1 MTQLVNIHNF
11 HSDKKNKDYSVIQ
24 IVRDLTERERN
35 QGYIGLQRFEEIF
48 LPDCLVGV
56 LSEKEIGNEIELLY
70 DVYNG
75 KAELA
80 HIKVK

>member
-1 MTQLVNIHNF
+1 MTQLLNIHRF
-11 HSDKKNKDYSVIQ
+11 HSDKKNKDYEIIQ
-24 IVRDLTERERN
+24 IVRDMTERERSN
-35 QGYIGLQRFEEIF
+35 GFVGLQVFEEHF
-48 LPDCLVGV
+48 LPDALVGV
-56 LSEKEIGNEIELLY
+56 LSDKEIGKEIELLY

>member
-1 MTQLVNIHNF
+1 MAQLLNIHHF
-11 HSDKKNKDYSVIQ
+11 HSDKKNKDYEIIQ
-24 IVRDLTERERN
+24 IVRDMTDRERSN
-35 QGYIGLQRFEEIF
+35 GFIGLQIFEQIF
-48 LPDCLVGV
+48 LPDALVGV
-56 LSEKEIGNEIELLY
+56 LSEKEIGKEIELIY

>member
-11 HSDKKNKDYSVIQ
+11 HSDKKNKDYTVIQ
-24 IVRDLTERERN
+24 IVRDLSEREHN

-56 LSEKEIGNEIELLY
+56 LSEKEIGKEIELIY

-80 HIKVK
+80 HIKIK

>member
-1 MTQLVNIHNF
+1 MSQLINIHHF
-11 HSDKKNKDYSVIQ
+11 HSDKKNKDYEIIQ
-24 IVRDLTERERN
+24 IVRDLTERERLN
-35 QGYIGLQRFEEIF
+35 GFVGLQIFEEIF
-48 LPDCLVGV
+48 LPDSLVGV
-56 LSEKEIGNEIELLY
+56 LSDKEIGKEIELLY

>member
-1 MTQLVNIHNF
+1 MTQLVNIHRF
-11 HSDKKNKDYSVIQ
+11 HSDKKNKDYEIIQ
-24 IVRDLTERERN
+24 VCRDLSQRELN
-35 QGYIGLQRFEEIF
+35 NGYVGISIFEEIF

-56 LSEKEIGNEIELLY
+56 LSDKEVGKEIELIY
-70 DVYNG
+70 NVFNG